1 MGNFQLEINLFKQGE
16 RRKAIFPIQTKWEER
31 AKPLF
36 LTKKARFHLQARYS
50 IIDRKPRIA
59 LKRVH
64 ELVTLPY
71 TFLFFFF
78 PLTLAV
84 FNFTYVTTT
93 SIVKATGS

>member
-1 MGNFQLEINLFKQGE
+1 MGDFHLEISMFKQGE

-31 AKPLF
+31 AKPFF

-50 IIDRKPRIA
+50 IIDRKPRTA

-71 TFLFFFF
+71 AFVFFFF
-78 PLTLAV
+78 LTLAI
-84 FNFTYVTTT
+84 FNFTYVTTS